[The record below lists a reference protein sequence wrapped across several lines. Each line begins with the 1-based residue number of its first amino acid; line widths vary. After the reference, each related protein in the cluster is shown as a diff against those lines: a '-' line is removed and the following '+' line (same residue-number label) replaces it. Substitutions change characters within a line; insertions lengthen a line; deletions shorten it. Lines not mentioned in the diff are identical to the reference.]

1 MDSNHL
7 TAFLAVAKTCS
18 FSQAAETLHLTQPA
32 VSKRISSLENLLG
45 QRLFDRIGRHV
56 NLTEAGRALLPRAH
70 NILGAIEDTRRH
82 LANLDGQVSGRLTL
96 ATSHHIGLH
105 RLPEILRRF
114 HQRHPEVTLDIQF
127 VDSEVAYGK
136 VLAGDVELGI
146 ITLSPE
152 YHDQI
157 YSQLVWPDPLVFVC
171 APDHPLAQQAQLEL
185 KDLSGFDAI
194 FPGTGTFTHHIVKG
208 LFSQQQVELRIG
220 MSTNYMETIK
230 MMVAIGLGWSI
241 LPATM
246 VDASL
251 TQLKLPAPLI
261 TRQLG
266 FIHHRERT
274 LSNAARALVELLD
287 QQAAAAP
294 EYS

>member
-7 TAFLAVAKTCS
+7 TAFVAVARTAS
-18 FSQAAETLHLTQPA
+18 FSQAAEELHLTQPA
-32 VSKRISSLENLLG
+32 VSKRISSLESLLG

-56 NLTEAGRALLPRAH
+56 SLTEAGQALLPRAH
-70 NILGAIEDTRRH
+70 SILSAIDDTRRQ
-82 LANLDGQVSGRLTL
+82 LANLDGSVSGRLTL

-105 RLPEILRRF
+105 RLPEMLRRF
-114 HQRHPEVTLDIQF
+114 HLHHPDVTLDIQF
-127 VDSEVAYGK
+127 VDSEVAYSR

-152 YHDQI
+152 YHAQI
-157 YSQLVWPDPLVFVC
+157 HSQLVWPDPLVFVC
-171 APDHPLAQQAQLEL
+171 APDHPLADRAEL
-185 KDLSGFDAI
+185 ALRDLSQYDAI
-194 FPGTGTFTHHIVKG
+194 FPGTGTFTHHIVKA
-208 LFSQQQVELRIG
+208 LFSQEQVELRIG

-251 TQLKLPAPLI
+251 IQLKLPAPSI

-274 LSNAARALVELLD
+274 LSNAARALVELLE
-287 QQAAAAP
+287 QQACALP
-294 EYS
+294 ER